1 MNLPRSV
8 ALVGKPNVGK
18 SRLFNRLAGR
28 RIAIVHDQPGVTRD
42 LNVVDVEGDFSLMD
56 TGGLGLDSVH
66 QGENLGEIIAEQ
78 VFFAV
83 QAAGII
89 LMVVDGADG
98 CSAVDES
105 ILADLRRYGKEPL
118 LVINKIDQ
126 PEHEE
131 RISEF
136 DHLGLKHAFS
146 VSAEHGRGIK
156 GLNGEIRRMLGPKPR
171 DEDSDGLEE
180 PERVKICFIGRPN
193 VGKSSLCNRLLS
205 ADRLIVHE
213 VPGTTRD
220 SVEIDLDYTT
230 ENGENGSFR
239 LIDTAGVRRR
249 AGTRTP
255 VEYFSSLRSRDAV
268 QRADVV
274 FLVLDAR
281 AGVTR
286 QDKLLA
292 GQAMDAGKALA
303 VVVNKWDL
311 VHDWFRRDP
320 PAEYDDEREFR
331 AKFLEAVAKE
341 VFFMSGCP
349 ILFTSALEGLR
360 LEKILSMATELDEK
374 QMTRIPT
381 PRLNRLINSLLR
393 KRRPRQQKGRRLK
406 IYYSV
411 QTGIRP
417 IRIRL
422 FCNQAT
428 KLEGPYRR
436 YLEHSII
443 RKYNLQGCPITFDV
457 VGKSA
462 RVKSF
467 YTPQEKWSRDP

>member
-42 LNVVDVEGDFSLMD
+42 LNVVEVEGDFSLMD

-89 LMVVDGADG
+89 LMVVDGAVG

-118 LVINKIDQ
+118 LVINKIDR

-131 RISEF
+131 RICEF
-136 DHLGLKHAFS
+136 DHLGLKIAFA

-156 GLNGEIRRMLGPKPR
+156 GLKEEIRQLLGPKSRVENSYRP
-171 DEDSDGLEE
+171 EDS
-180 PERVKICFIGRPN
+180 ERVKICFIGRPN

-220 SVEIDLDYTT
+220 SVEIDLDYTSET
-230 ENGENGSFR
+230 GETGSFR

-281 AGVTR
+281 AGVAR

-303 VVVNKWDL
+303 VVVNKWDF
-311 VHDWFRRDP
+311 VHEWFRRDP
-320 PAEYDDEREFR
+320 PPEYAGEPEFR
-331 AKFLEAVAKE
+331 DKFREAVAKE
-341 VFFMSGCP
+341 VFFMSDCP
-349 ILFTSALEGLR
+349 ILFTSALKGLR
-360 LEKILSMATELDEK
+360 LDEILSVATKLDGK
-374 QMTRIPT
+374 QMTRLPT
-381 PRLNRLINSLLR
+381 PRLNRLINDLLR
-393 KRRPRQQKGRRLK
+393 KRKPRQQKGRRLK
-406 IYYSV
+406 IYYAV

-428 KLEGPYRR
+428 KLEAPYRR
-436 YLEHSII
+436 YLEHSITG
-443 RKYNLQGCPITFDV
+443 KYNLHGCPIVFDV
-457 VGKSA
+457 VGKPA
-462 RVKSF
+462 REKSF
-467 YTPQEKWSRDP
+467 YMPQER